1 MTNVTRPTEEER
13 EIAELKADLERAAV
27 EHFALKREARE
38 LKAEVERLCEDDL
51 RRKEQ
56 FERAKR
62 AFVADLAGIRATLDA
77 SLRREHD
84 ASQQVATL
92 TAERDSALAKLAA
105 IETAAG
111 KLARGPK

>member
-1 MTNVTRPTEEER
+1 MTTLESLLGSVTRPTEEER
-13 EIAELKADLERAAV
+13 EIAELKAEM
-27 EHFALKREARE
+27 
-38 LKAEVERLCEDDL
+38 ERLREDDV

-77 SLRREHD
+77 SLRREVD
-84 ASQQVATL
+84 ANEQVAAL
-92 TAERDSALAKLAA
+92 TAERDSALTKLAA